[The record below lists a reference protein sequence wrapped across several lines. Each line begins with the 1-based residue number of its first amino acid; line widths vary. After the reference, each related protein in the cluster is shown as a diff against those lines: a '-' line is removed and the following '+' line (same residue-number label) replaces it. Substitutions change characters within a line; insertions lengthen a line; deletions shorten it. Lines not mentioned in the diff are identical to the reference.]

1 MEVYALIGP
10 TGTGKSYRAPHIA
23 QRYGI
28 DCIIDDGLLI
38 SHGSIIAGKS
48 SKAEVSKI
56 KAAKIAVFYFT
67 DHRQQIIEA
76 LKKIHPPKIMVLG
89 ISLAMVEKI
98 CERLQLPYPTEVV
111 MIEDI
116 ASPEEIENA
125 LQARIGEGK
134 HTIPVPLVEL
144 KRNLWGN
151 IVDTIPVKVWGWFY
165 SSREKTVVRPPF
177 SYLGKLIVSESALR
191 SIILVLLT
199 NLPWIEKINDIFL
212 HKVESHVNVR
222 IGCVFKNYSQL
233 IQICVFIQ
241 RYLKVKV
248 EHLSGV
254 ELIEVNI
261 DIDQIKLVKNSD
273 VIEEPI
279 VQGKRPSRPEKVRIS
294 SSRK

>member
-98 CERLQLPYPTEVV
+98 CERLQLPYPAEVV

>member
-38 SHGSIIAGKS
+38 SQGTIIAGKS

-56 KAAKIAVFYFT
+56 KAAKIAVFYFP
-67 DHRQQIIEA
+67 DHRQQVIDA
-76 LKKIHPPKIMVLG
+76 LKKISPPRIMVLG

-98 CERLQLPYPTEVV
+98 CERLQLPALSEIVT
-111 MIEDI
+111 IEDI

-151 IVDTIPVKVWGWFY
+151 IVDTIPVKIWGWFY

-177 SYLGKLIVSESALR
+177 SYLGKLVVSEGALR
-191 SIILVLLT
+191 SIILVLLS
-199 NLPWIEKINDIFL
+199 NLPWIEKINDILL
-212 HKVESHVNVR
+212 HKVESNVNVR
-222 IGCVFKNYSQL
+222 ITCIFKNYSQL
-233 IQICVFIQ
+233 LLICSFIQ
-241 RYLKVKV
+241 KYLKEKV

-254 ELIEVNI
+254 ELMEVNI
-261 DIDQIKLVKNSD
+261 DIDGILHVENFSIDKKPSIPAQKT
-273 VIEEPI
+273 IEAEFI
-279 VQGKRPSRPEKVRIS
+279 HHSIS
-294 SSRK
+294 TS

>member
-98 CERLQLPYPTEVV
+98 CERLQLPYPAEVV

-165 SSREKTVVRPPF
+165 SSKEKTVVRPPF

-212 HKVESHVNVR
+212 HKIESHVNVR
-222 IGCVFKNYSQL
+222 ISCVFKNYSQL
-233 IQICVFIQ
+233 IQICAFIQ

-261 DIDQIKLVKNSD
+261 DIDQIKLVKNTD
-273 VIEEPI
+273 IIEEPI

>member
-261 DIDQIKLVKNSD
+261 DIDQIKLDKNSD